1 MNRMTFKGRGG
12 KETVK
17 TLLGVKT
24 HLLAAKINESTARK
38 MSCLHATKSITF
50 LLQGGHSAV

>member
-12 KETVK
+12 KET
-17 TLLGVKT
+17 VKT

-38 MSCLHATKSITF
+38 MSCLHATKSITLF
-50 LLQGGHSAV
+50 